1 MFLASH
7 GVKRRETRV
16 RREFARDPG
25 IGLLLAAV
33 NLEWTLSRAILFLG
47 STPNQALRK
56 LMRSSRSLKG
66 YAQLWKKEATECKP
80 LNGIISDWAGV
91 LKAFEWRNLLVHGV
105 DRCTRNMA
113 KPHIN
118 VLLEAVSDVDG
129 YCASIGVDLTD
140 RMPVRRTERAV

>member
-66 YAQLWKKEATECKP
+66 YAQL
-80 LNGIISDWAGV
+80 
-91 LKAFEWRNLLVHGV
+91 
-105 DRCTRNMA
+105 
-113 KPHIN
+113 
-118 VLLEAVSDVDG
+118 
-129 YCASIGVDLTD
+129 
-140 RMPVRRTERAV
+140 